1 MSDMSETG
9 KWFGRRGFIAG
20 LAATSGAAILAACGG
35 EEIAATATRAAVNPA
50 GAATAATT
58 AVSGAATAV
67 ATAAG
72 GAAPTAAS
80 GAAPTVAGGAMMAA
94 AKPATGTINYWHHFT
109 SETEMKGMEKVIN
122 SFKTKNPGAML
133 VQENIPNASFM
144 QKVTAGTQAKSLP
157 DTLMVSAD
165 RVSDM
170 VAMGAVKDLTERVTS
185 TGLKAQFPDNR
196 WTVGTVN
203 GKIYGVPAFMF
214 VNWYY
219 YRPDYFA
226 EAGITKV
233 PTTWAEFADAAQK
246 LSDPAKNRYG
256 FGMRGGDGGEGFVT
270 LIMRGFGSPIV
281 DDKGK
286 PAIDVAKATEAL
298 TLYTDIF
305 TKRKAAPPSA
315 PNDSYAQ
322 LMTAFKTGQTAMV
335 LHHTGSLKE
344 VRDALGDKFK
354 TAVYPAGPAALI
366 SDVTPLYNGMSAT
379 IPNDKQDAAW
389 SWITQW
395 TDVNSE
401 IDLLQETGYFPA
413 NPAAA
418 MSTRLTG
425 DPIYGSA
432 IEALNKGTIQP
443 QFVGQAGWLKQSVL
457 PAFQKVLLGMST
469 PAQSVEEM
477 VAGLKKATS

>member
-1 MSDMSETG
+1 MSETA
-9 KWFGRRGFIAG
+9 KRLNRRRFMAG
-20 LAATSGAAILAACGG
+20 MAAASGAAILAACGG

-72 GAAPTAAS
+72 G
-80 GAAPTVAGGAMMAA
+80 TVPNATMTSGGAMTSTMMAA
-94 AKPATGTINYWHHFT
+94 RPATGNINYWHHFT
-109 SETEMKGMEKVIN
+109 SDTEMKGMEKVIG
-122 SFKTKNPGAML
+122 SFRTKNPGAML
-133 VQENIPNASFM
+133 VQENIPNASYM
-144 QKVTAGTQAKSLP
+144 QKVTAATQAKSLP

-170 VAMGAVKDLTERVTS
+170 VAMNAVKDLTERVNS
-185 TGLKAQFPDNR
+185 TGLKSQFPDNR

-219 YRPDYFA
+219 YRPDYFM
-226 EAGITKV
+226 EAGIAAPPK
-233 PTTWAEFADAAQK
+233 TWAEFADAAQK
-246 LSDPAKNRYG
+246 LTDPAKNRYG

-270 LIMRGFGSPIV
+270 MMLRAYGSPIV

-286 PAIDVAKATEAL
+286 PAIDVAKATEAI
-298 TLYTDIF
+298 TVYAEIF

-344 VRDALGDKFK
+344 VRDVLGDKFK
-354 TAVYPAGPAALI
+354 TAPYPAGPAGLI
-366 SDVTPLYNGMSAT
+366 SDVTPLYNGLSTT
-379 IPNDKQDAAW
+379 IPADKLEAGWA
-389 SWITQW
+389 WITQW

-418 MSTRLTG
+418 MNMRLTG
-425 DPIYGSA
+425 DPIYGAA
-432 IEALNKGTIQP
+432 IEALAKGTISP
-443 QFVGQAGWLKQSVL
+443 QFIGQAAWQKQTVL
-457 PAFQKVLLGMST
+457 PAFQKVLLGTST
-469 PAQSVEEM
+469 PAQAAEEM
-477 VAGLKKATS
+477 AAGLKKATA

>member
-1 MSDMSETG
+1 MSETG
-9 KWFGRRGFIAG
+9 KRFGRRQFIAG
-20 LAATSGAAILAACGG
+20 VAATSGAAILAACGD
-35 EEIAATATRAAVNPA
+35 EAATAQPAATAAATRAATAAPMVTSAMATTAP
-50 GAATAATT
+50 AATAA
-58 AVSGAATAV
+58 
-67 ATAAG
+67 
-72 GAAPTAAS
+72 GAAPMTA
-80 GAAPTVAGGAMMAA
+80 GATTAGGAMMAA
-94 AKPATGTINYWHHFT
+94 AKPVTGTINYWHHFT

-122 SFKTKNPGAML
+122 SFKMKNPGAML

-144 QKVTAGTQAKSLP
+144 QKVTAGAQAKSLP
-157 DTLMVSAD
+157 DTLMVSAE

-170 VAMGAVKDLTERVTS
+170 VALGAIKDLTERVTS
-185 TGLKAQFPDNR
+185 SGMKTQFPDNR
-196 WTVGTVN
+196 WTIGTVN

-270 LIMRGFGSPIV
+270 TVMRGFGSPLV

-286 PAIDVAKATEAL
+286 PAIDTAKATEAIA
-298 TLYTDIF
+298 LYSEIF

-335 LHHTGSLKE
+335 MHHTGSLKE

-366 SDVTPLYNGMSAT
+366 SDVTPLYNGLSAN
-379 IPNDKQDAAW
+379 IPADKQDAGWA
-389 SWITQW
+389 WITQW
-395 TDVNSE
+395 TDVGSE

-413 NPAAA
+413 NPEAAKNP
-418 MSTRLTG
+418 RLTG
-425 DPIYGSA
+425 DPIYA
-432 IEALNKGTIQP
+432 AATEALNKGTIGP
-443 QFVGQAGWLKQSVL
+443 QFVGQAGWLKQTVL
-457 PAFQKVLLGMST
+457 PSFQKVLLGMST
-469 PAQSVEEM
+469 PAQCVEEM
-477 VAGLKKATS
+477 AAGLKKATA